1 MIFLEVN
8 NKLGVGLMVSAL
20 LLVILGTAGFTI
32 DDSVDSIPTPNVPN
46 SVFFADEPMQS
57 NPLALIVSANADIT
71 WDRNDVFLVIGD
83 ADKKSQC
90 DGLTFIEMVN
100 QNSEVCT
107 SRDNEF
113 AAIGD
118 DNQSG
123 LSWQAKSGE
132 YYVGIGTFS
141 EVVEDFELNVDYEI
155 KMTLSPAGYFV
166 MLLMF
171 MSGFVLNKYK

>member
-1 MIFLEVN
+1 
-8 NKLGVGLMVSAL
+8 MVSAL

-46 SVFFADEPMQS
+46 SVFFADDPMQS
-57 NPLALIVSANADIT
+57 NPLALLVSANVDIT

-141 EVVEDFELNVDYEI
+141 EAPEDFELNVDYEI
-155 KMTLSPAGYFV
+155 KMTLSHAGYFV

-171 MSGFVLNKYK
+171 MSGFVLNKYQ

>member
-1 MIFLEVN
+1 MEFN

-20 LLVILGTAGFTI
+20 LLVILGSVGFTI
-32 DDSVDSIPTPNVPN
+32 DESVDSIPTPNVPN

-57 NPLALIVSANADIT
+57 NPLANFVSATAEIT

-83 ADKKSQC
+83 AEKKSQC

-100 QNSEVCT
+100 QNSDVCT

-132 YYVGIGTFS
+132 YFVGIGTLS
-141 EVVEDFELNVDYEI
+141 EAPEDFELNVDYTI
-155 KMTLSPAGYFV
+155 KITLSAVGYFV

>member
-1 MIFLEVN
+1 MEVN
-8 NKLGVGLMVSAL
+8 NKFGVGLMVLAL
-20 LLVILGTAGFTI
+20 LLSIFGSVGFTTN
-32 DDSVDSIPTPNVPN
+32 DSVDSIPTPNVPN

-57 NPLALIVSANADIT
+57 NPFALVISANAQIK

-123 LSWQAKSGE
+123 LSWQAKSSE
-132 YYVGIGTFS
+132 HYVGIGTFS
-141 EVVEDFELNVDYEI
+141 EAPEDFELNVDYEVT
-155 KMTLSPAGYFV
+155 MTFSAAGYFV
-166 MLLMF
+166 MLLVF
-171 MSGFVLNKYK
+171 MSGFVLNRYR

>member
-1 MIFLEVN
+1 MIVLEVN

-57 NPLALIVSANADIT
+57 NPLALLVSANADLT
-71 WDRNDVFLVIGD
+71 WDRNDVFLVIGN

-141 EVVEDFELNVDYEI
+141 EAPEDFELNVDYEI